1 MTFEVKYPGKWK
13 FVQSKQDSS
22 FLLLLPV
29 MQQNCMQNALSV
41 PRSFFE
47 ASENTKKKADY
58 TKIKMMQFLEEKM
71 NPIVSSSE
79 VKRKF

>member
-1 MTFEVKYPGKWK
+1 
-13 FVQSKQDSS
+13 
-22 FLLLLPV
+22 
-29 MQQNCMQNALSV
+29 MQNALSV